1 MRHSHVK
8 ALVRVVGDGERGNH
22 QSTGH
27 AAQLI
32 TQLLCILSHPL
43 VSFGHTHTHT
53 YYIDNTCKR
62 LWLRMNNSSAFK
74 MSPIKKKAP
83 RTFL

>member
-43 VSFGHTHTHT
+43 VSFGHTHTH
-53 YYIDNTCKR
+53 ILHR
-62 LWLRMNNSSAFK
+62 
-74 MSPIKKKAP
+74 
-83 RTFL
+83 